1 MKLWFQVKTLWHGD
15 KDNAA
20 CPFDYAPLP
29 PRGLDGYGLWFAT
42 AEDNTLWIVNT
53 NHHCL
58 IRVRSRKGETLKNP
72 LAPTYRMVG
81 GCSHNGGLATLMS
94 HTQSKQPDMVVKL
107 CSKGQPL
114 STLTLEEA
122 VELAPPV
129 WLRFHPVRKS
139 WLCTHRGFQLRGG
152 VYPTTLFE
160 YSAQTGKRLRTIE
173 NLTGVALSS
182 SGMLYLSGDVVA
194 SEGVVPVKPPR
205 GTDSKQWLLV
215 GVDAQERLYW
225 YFQERSG
232 RWHISR
238 LACSDPHGR
247 SVWEKPLTGTEGILG
262 TVDPHLQVRLGWGC
276 EWLEVLADGSIVVFA
291 WSASEKVREGVGVY
305 QVSWRGS

>member
-1 MKLWFQVKTLWHGD
+1 MPVRFEVKTLWQGD
-15 KDNAA
+15 KDNAT
-20 CPFDYAPLP
+20 CPFDYTPLP
-29 PRGLDGYGLWFAT
+29 PRGLDGYGVWFAT
-42 AEDNTLWIVNT
+42 AGDDTLWIVNA
-53 NHHCL
+53 NRHCL
-58 IRVRSRKGETLKNP
+58 IRARSRKFETLKNP

-81 GCSHNGGLATLMS
+81 GCFHDGNLTVLMS
-94 HTQSKQPDMVVKL
+94 HPRSKQPDKIVKL
-107 CSKGQPL
+107 SPTGQPL
-114 STLTLEEA
+114 STLTPEEA

-129 WLRFHPVRKS
+129 WLRFHPARKS
-139 WLCTHRGFQLRGG
+139 WLCTHYGFHLRGG

-160 YSAQTGKRLRTIE
+160 YSAQTGKRVRAIE

-182 SGMLYLSGDVVA
+182 SGVLYLSGDVVA
-194 SEGVVPVKPPR
+194 SEGIVPVKPPS
-205 GTDSKQWLLV
+205 GMDSEQWLLV
-215 GVDAQERLYW
+215 GIDAQNRLYW
-225 YFQERSG
+225 YSQERSG

-238 LACSDPHGR
+238 LACSDPCGR
-247 SVWEKPLTGTEGILG
+247 LLWERPLTGAGGVLG